1 MRIITL
7 ESWMVVELRRGSIS
21 IKKCPPFGFIHVSQ
35 PTGSFALLEEG
46 KTYNGVVV
54 VKKGYL
60 LLKQRG
66 RHILLGCIAN
76 TVE

>member
-1 MRIITL
+1 MRIVTL

-46 KTYNGVVV
+46 KTYEGKGVIEEGSLFLDQGWRRV
-54 VKKGYL
+54 
-60 LLKQRG
+60 
-66 RHILLGCIAN
+66 LLGRVAD
-76 TVE
+76 